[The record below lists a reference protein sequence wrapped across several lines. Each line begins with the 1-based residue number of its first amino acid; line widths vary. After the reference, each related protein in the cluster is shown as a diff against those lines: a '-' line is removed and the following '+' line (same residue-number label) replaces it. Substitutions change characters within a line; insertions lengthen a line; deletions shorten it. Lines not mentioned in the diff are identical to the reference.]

1 VPSLLAAAI
10 LGAAPVFADPP
21 LGGVFAEHFTLMQD
35 PAAAPDTELGR
46 LDGTKASLA
55 DFRGEVVLL
64 NFWATWC
71 APCLREMPSLERLQV
86 ALEDQ
91 PFRVVAVS
99 TDRGGAAAV
108 KPFLKRLKLDEITV
122 LLDARSRLAADMGL
136 RGLPTTYVL
145 DHKGRVVGGMEGPA
159 EWDSPDARAL
169 VEHYLEGVDPPQK
182 AEGQAR
188 LVDGG

>member
-1 VPSLLAAAI
+1 
-10 LGAAPVFADPP
+10 
-21 LGGVFAEHFTLMQD
+21 M
-35 PAAAPDTELGR
+35 
-46 LDGTKASLA
+46 
-55 DFRGEVVLL
+55 L

-86 ALEDQ
+86 ALEDR

-99 TDRGGAAAV
+99 TDRGGGAAV

-182 AEGQAR
+182 AESRAR